1 MKITY
6 FALLGKKEMFKNGM
20 ISHTFYKTNTVS
32 KDSQEKYVSK
42 GIIFI
47 IIQGI
52 NKGSMINN
60 RLIHSNGHSRMKKY
74 SSCFIMNLEINGLSS
89 QGKCM
94 EGNLS
99 IYQN

>member
-42 GIIFI
+42 GNYFY
-47 IIQGI
+47 
-52 NKGSMINN
+52 
-60 RLIHSNGHSRMKKY
+60 HHSR
-74 SSCFIMNLEINGLSS
+74 
-89 QGKCM
+89 
-94 EGNLS
+94 
-99 IYQN
+99 YQ